1 MKSKYIVLLMSSIL
15 YITNTFSQL
24 YNPKYIQHQIIPY
37 NGESYSIVDMS
48 RKDGRVKVKYFAAKD
63 NDGSSVKKR
72 FLEWSKNKNVILY
85 TSGTYMTSCDA
96 NLAKPD
102 GLCIDAGKLVNQ
114 NLSSHD
120 GLVIVQATGGIVA
133 SNLKEGNLTVSTQ
146 NAPDKTLNL
155 KNSFDRIEFYK
166 WAENNEAT
174 VFQTHLLYYKNQL
187 KIANNSSQTKAKR
200 RLMVVGKDENGILHH
215 YIVYLFSE
223 NTLKSAT
230 EKIVDFVKVR
240 RDIDEIV
247 FIINLDTGCQDVYE
261 VWNSKGS
268 KLNDQEYKGQSSI
281 DNAAN
286 LLVYYF
292 E

>member
-1 MKSKYIVLLMSSIL
+1 MKSKCIFYILSFFSF
-15 YITNTFSQL
+15 YNFSYSQL
-24 YNPKYIQHQIIPY
+24 YNPKYVQHQIIPY
-37 NGESYSIVDMS
+37 KGETYSIVDMS

-72 FLEWSKNKNVILY
+72 YLDWSKNRNVILY

-114 NLSSHD
+114 NMSNHD

-133 SNLKEGNLTVSTQ
+133 SNLKEGNLTVSSQ
-146 NAPDKTLNL
+146 NAQDKTLNL
-155 KNSFDRIEFYK
+155 KSSFDRIEFYK
-166 WAENNEAT
+166 WAAYNEAT

-187 KIANNSSQTKAKR
+187 MVANNSSQTRAKR
-200 RLMVVGKDENGILHH
+200 RLMVVGKDEDGVLHH
-215 YIVYLFSE
+215 FIVYLFSE
-223 NTLKSAT
+223 NTLKAAT
-230 EKIVDFVKVR
+230 EKIVEFVKVR
-240 RDIDEIV
+240 RDIDDIV

-261 VWNSKGS
+261 VWNSKGL

>member
-1 MKSKYIVLLMSSIL
+1 MKSKCIGLLLSLSL
-15 YITNTFSQL
+15 SNGNTFSQL
-24 YNPKYIQHQIIPY
+24 YNPQYIQHQILPY
-37 NGESYSIVDMS
+37 KGETYSIVDMS

-72 FLEWSKNKNVILY
+72 YLEWSKNKNIILY

-102 GLCIDAGKLVNQ
+102 GLCIDGGKLVNQ
-114 NLSSHD
+114 NLSTHD
-120 GLVIVQATGGIVA
+120 GLVIVQASGGIVT
-133 SNLKEGNLTVSTQ
+133 SNLKEGNLTVKLSNTQ
-146 NAPDKTLNL
+146 DKTLNL

-166 WAENNEAT
+166 WAESNEAT
-174 VFQTHLLYYKNQL
+174 VFQTHLLYYKNEI
-187 KIANNSSQTKAKR
+187 KVANNSSQTKAKR
-200 RLMVVGKDENGILHH
+200 RLMVVGKDEDGILHH

-223 NTLKSAT
+223 NSLKAAT
-230 EKIVDFVKVR
+230 EKIVEFVKVR
-240 RDIDEIV
+240 RDIDDIV

-261 VWNSKGS
+261 VWNSKGM
-268 KLNDQEYKGQSSI
+268 KLNDHEYKGQSSI